1 MDITRDTGIQG
12 GALPKTGIDKLAA
25 AKTAPP
31 GTPGAPR
38 TAPQGGSPNALP
50 PTPQMTSAAQ
60 PESAMDRYARML
72 EAQGE
77 DSAKARKDAKAMAI
91 IQAGLGIAGGTSP
104 NAFANIAQG
113 ALPAIQSYQQALQGL
128 RKDDRE
134 RIGKL
139 MEMGLGKE
147 KLAMELRKL
156 GIEEKRVGALVNFYN
171 ARAGAAGSGGGVDKQ
186 ARLFAFN
193 AGRDLTKVTADVAK
207 LKNTDEYKQADSILR
222 MPYDPKK
229 ATPAMKQMRERA
241 QSVINSINQEATN
254 RIEDA
259 RSAVE
264 FYRSEA
270 GMPPLA
276 QASGAGGN
284 MPKGIPPG
292 SKQVG
297 TSGGKPVYE
306 SPDGKRYIVE

>member
-1 MDITRDTGIQG
+1 
-12 GALPKTGIDKLAA
+12 
-25 AKTAPP
+25 
-31 GTPGAPR
+31 
-38 TAPQGGSPNALP
+38 
-50 PTPQMTSAAQ
+50 
-60 PESAMDRYARML
+60 ML

-113 ALPAIQSYQQALQGL
+113 ALPAIQSYQQAIQGL

-139 MEMGLGKE
+139 MEMGISKE
-147 KLAMELRKL
+147 KLGMELRKL

-171 ARAGAAGSGGGVDKQ
+171 ARAGAAGSGGGNDIKTANAIRGLDSQLSTNLARVDTQIKNLNSANPMMAAYVNKSPDQ
-186 ARLFAFN
+186 IPK
-193 AGRDLTKVTADVAK
+193 GIRDQVTAYRTELGK
-207 LKNTDEYKQADSILR
+207 LEGEKNKWINLHSSR
-222 MPYDPKK
+222 V
-229 ATPAMKQMRERA
+229 
-241 QSVINSINQEATN
+241 QSLGGVTLGD
-254 RIEDA
+254 IE
-259 RSAVE
+259 
-264 FYRSEA
+264 
-270 GMPPLA
+270 G
-276 QASGAGGN
+276 ASGGGN
-284 MPKGIPPG
+284 MPKGIPQG

>member
-1 MDITRDTGIQG
+1 M
-12 GALPKTGIDKLAA
+12 
-25 AKTAPP
+25 
-31 GTPGAPR
+31 
-38 TAPQGGSPNALP
+38 GGS
-50 PTPQMTSAAQ
+50 S
-60 PESAMDRYARML
+60 
-72 EAQGE
+72 
-77 DSAKARKDAKAMAI
+77 
-91 IQAGLGIAGGTSP
+91 
-104 NAFANIAQG
+104 
-113 ALPAIQSYQQALQGL
+113 
-128 RKDDRE
+128 
-134 RIGKL
+134 
-139 MEMGLGKE
+139 
-147 KLAMELRKL
+147 
-156 GIEEKRVGALVNFYN
+156 
-171 ARAGAAGSGGGVDKQ
+171 AGADKQ

-207 LKNTDEYKQADSILR
+207 LKNTDEYKQADSVLR